1 MKFLQT
7 KPHVMSLKNNYFDLY
22 YTVTKNKNDK
32 EIVNDKYENMTRMN
46 VNRILMIILIYRL
59 TILLELKQ

>member
-7 KPHVMSLKNNYFDLY
+7 KPHVMSLKNNYCDLY

-32 EIVNDKYENMTRMN
+32 EIVNDKNDKDECEYNTYDNFNIPPNHSVGVKTMM
-46 VNRILMIILIYRL
+46 
-59 TILLELKQ
+59 